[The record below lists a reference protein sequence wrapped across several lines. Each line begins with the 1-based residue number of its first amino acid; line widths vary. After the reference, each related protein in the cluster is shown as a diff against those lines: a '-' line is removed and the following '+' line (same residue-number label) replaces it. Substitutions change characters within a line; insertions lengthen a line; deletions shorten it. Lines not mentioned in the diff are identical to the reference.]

1 MSTTLRIGFAIALIL
16 GSSAALSADQAKLT
30 PQDIAEGWILLF
42 DGLSTFGWK
51 TTGDVRVENG
61 VIILGGKQ
69 ASSIETTSSFLA
81 ATIMAEYKLNATLRN
96 GSKPDLLFHGCAVGS
111 SELPP
116 LNQFMAARIE
126 CTPQGKMQSILI
138 AEPRKWLESCEPSP
152 FKASPI
158 RFAVDAGTSIS
169 IRKVVLKPDGMK
181 PIFNGKD
188 LSGWHVLPGY
198 KSVFSVTPQGWLHLQ
213 NGKGDL
219 QTESTWAD
227 FILQLECKT
236 NGDRLNSGVFLR
248 CQPKQY
254 QQGYEAQIHNGFGA
268 PKDYTIS
275 HYDPKTHQL
284 LRTEK
289 IKNTSLD
296 FGTGSIYRRQ
306 PARFQAAKDRDWFG
320 MTVLA
325 EGNHFATWVNGIQ
338 MCDWDDNRPPSDN
351 GRSGYRAEA
360 GHISLQGHDPTTDI
374 DFRNLR
380 IENLDGSSKK

>member
-1 MSTTLRIGFAIALIL
+1 MTAILRTGIVTALIL
-16 GSSAALSADQAKLT
+16 GSSATLAADQAKLT
-30 PQDIAEGWILLF
+30 PQEIAEGWILLF
-42 DGLSTFGWK
+42 DGQSTFGWK
-51 TTGDVRVENG
+51 TTGEVSAQKGLLVLAGRG
-61 VIILGGKQ
+61 
-69 ASSIETTSSFLA
+69 ASIESTSRFLEGTLEINYQLVKAECRFTFHTTAQVVGGEPGASPPGAFL
-81 ATIMAEYKLNATLRN
+81 
-96 GSKPDLLFHGCAVGS
+96 
-111 SELPP
+111 
-116 LNQFMAARIE
+116 RIE
-126 CTPQGKMQSILI
+126 CGRGEGGQGKCKVSKGAGLPINLT
-138 AEPRKWLESCEPSP
+138 EE
-152 FKASPI
+152 KASISDFKPAPVKIACETENGLIVTRI
-158 RFAVDAGTSIS
+158 RF
-169 IRKVVLKPDGMK
+169 KPGGMK

-198 KSVFSVTPQGWLHLQ
+198 KSVFSVTPEGWLHLQ

-219 QTESTWAD
+219 QTEATWAD

-248 CQPKQY
+248 CQPKEY

-268 PKDYTIS
+268 PKDYTID
-275 HYDPKTHQL
+275 HYDPKTHQKM
-284 LRTEK
+284 RSEK

-296 FGTGSIYRRQ
+296 FGTGAIYRRQ

-351 GRSGYRAEA
+351 GRGGYRAEA

-380 IENLDGSSKK
+380 IESLDVKSK